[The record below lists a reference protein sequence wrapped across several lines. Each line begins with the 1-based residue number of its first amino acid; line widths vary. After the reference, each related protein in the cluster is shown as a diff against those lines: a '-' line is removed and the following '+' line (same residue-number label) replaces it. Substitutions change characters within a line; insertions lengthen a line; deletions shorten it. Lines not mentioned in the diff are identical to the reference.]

1 LPEVASFRSRFGTPV
16 VQQAL
21 ARSGHQFLSVR
32 ECARVLRV
40 STATV
45 YRAVASGE
53 IPHVRVSN
61 AIRIP
66 VAPRG

>member
-1 LPEVASFRSRFGTPV
+1 M

-21 ARSGHQFLSVR
+21 AQSVKQFMSVR
-32 ECARVLRV
+32 ECARLLHL

-45 YRAVASGE
+45 YRAVAHGD

-66 VAPRG
+66 VPFDRLMRS

>member
-1 LPEVASFRSRFGTPV
+1 VT
-16 VQQAL
+16 
-21 ARSGHQFLSVR
+21 VR
-32 ECARVLRV
+32 EYAGVLGV

-53 IPHVRVSN
+53 IPHIRVSS

-66 VAPRG
+66 IGWEVS